1 MNKYV
6 FIISLFLIIA
16 GVVFY
21 NGVRK
26 KSVNV
31 NSSTMSVKTN
41 DSGLV
46 NASNPLSIEYMR
58 KQKYPG
64 SDIVIEQ
71 TLSAGSNYSRYIASY
86 RSDDLKIYA
95 LLTVPQGEKPKT
107 GWPVIIF
114 NHGYIQPEQYQTT
127 EKYIAY
133 TDAFSR
139 NGYIIFRSD
148 YRGHG
153 SSEGKP
159 EGAYYSPAYTID
171 ILNAVSS
178 IKKYKDVDPNNIGM
192 WGHSMGGM
200 ITLRSMVTTKD
211 IKAGVIWAGV
221 VVSYE
226 DLANNWH
233 RPNQNPR
240 PSFVPSER
248 EQAARRPGRQQ
259 LIDKYGSFEKNPEF
273 WRSIAAISFANDIS
287 GPVQLHHGTSDM
299 EVPLLFSQKLEEAL
313 KNAKKTAELYA
324 YEEDDHN
331 ISNNLNL
338 ALDRSVN
345 FFDKYLKNQ
354 KVSYLIKKE
363 SFFWVKW
370 SNKKQKP

>member
-107 GWPVIIF
+107 GWPVIII

-221 VVSYE
+221 VASYE
-226 DLANNWH
+226 DLANNWRH
-233 RPNQNPR
+233 PDLNPK
-240 PSFVPSER
+240 PFIPSER

-259 LIDKYGSFEKNPEF
+259 LIEKYGSFENNPEF
-273 WRSIAAISFANDIS
+273 WRSIAAISFVNNIS
-287 GPVQLHHGTSDM
+287 GPIQLHHGTADM
-299 EVPLLFSQKLEEAL
+299 EVPILFSERLEEAL
-313 KNAKKTAELYA
+313 KNHKKTVELYS
-324 YEEDDHN
+324 YEGDDHN
-331 ISNNLNL
+331 LANNLGL
-338 ALDRSVN
+338 ALDRSVK
-345 FFDKYLKNQ
+345 FFDKYL
-354 KVSYLIKKE
+354 
-363 SFFWVKW
+363 
-370 SNKKQKP
+370 NK

>member
-1 MNKYV
+1 MKKILV
-6 FIISLFLIIA
+6 VVVVIAIAITMLFLFP
-16 GVVFY
+16 V
-21 NGVRK
+21 NK
-26 KSVNV
+26 KSQNKPILP
-31 NSSTMSVKTN
+31 NT
-41 DSGLV
+41 SGRSLIKEL
-46 NASNPLSIEYMR
+46 NPLSIEYMR
-58 KQKYPG
+58 KQEYPG

-71 TLSAGSNYSRYIASY
+71 TLPAGSNYSRYIASY
-86 RSDDLKIYA
+86 KSDGLKIYA

-114 NHGYIQPEQYQTT
+114 NHGYIQPEQYRTT

-139 NGYIIFRSD
+139 NGYIVFRSD

-159 EGAYYSPAYTID
+159 EGAYYSPAYTKD
-171 ILNAVSS
+171 ILNAVAS
-178 IKKYKDVDPNNIGM
+178 IKKYKDADPYNIGM

-200 ITLRSMVTTKD
+200 ITLRSMVTIKD

-221 VVSYE
+221 VASYE
-226 DLANNWH
+226 DLANNWRH
-233 RPNQNPR
+233 PDLNPK
-240 PSFVPSER
+240 PFVPSER

-273 WRSIAAISFANDIS
+273 WRSIAAISFVNDIS

-313 KNAKKTAELYA
+313 KNAKKKVELYT
-324 YEEDDHN
+324 YEDDDHN

-338 ALDRSVN
+338 ALDRSVS
-345 FFDKYLKNQ
+345 FFDKYLK
-354 KVSYLIKKE
+354 K
-363 SFFWVKW
+363 
-370 SNKKQKP
+370 